1 MADKIENKDLFA
13 KDAFSKTQKDVED
26 LIGVLDELNKTLVD
40 LSKAQK
46 KILNSEDG
54 KTFESLKNINKAV
67 DTLNTAEQE
76 STKILKEKLK
86 LENKLAQ
93 AKNEDAKIN
102 TELKVLIQEQN
113 KLNKEAAKD
122 ALGLTDAY
130 QKQSKRLNELRKEF
144 KSLVLVEGQSSKAA
158 KKLQKEIKALDKELK
173 DVDASAGQ
181 FQRNVGNYPD
191 SFGKAANSILGVAA
205 AAVTAQGAFNG
216 VKGSLE
222 STEAGSEAVRKV
234 TSKLSG
240 GFKVVQNVVANAAL
254 DFFNF
259 ASSVAKG
266 EKELTQIDGVF
277 DNTADAA
284 SNIVDKT
291 LKAADGNE
299 KLTEK
304 IIALEKASRPLE
316 VRLSSLNGLI
326 EQQAIIA
333 GDSTRSFDEIAGA
346 VLKGQDLQIKRARIN
361 ISLAQTELE
370 ISKER
375 VRLANEAGGAGVDL
389 LDQETAAITK
399 LIDAENQL
407 KNEILE
413 NEKELR
419 QVKQD
424 RLEIDLDIL
433 IDGFD
438 NQKTINERIIA
449 NEKETL
455 ETRAALL
462 DKTNKL
468 AEESF
473 RGQKEVLADLSNAGL
488 NIDDLL
494 LLDATQLAKQIQ
506 LLGQSEIINTRTLEV
521 IRERRIVLQ
530 DLEEAQSDLNE
541 SQSEGLELTKD
552 IEAQEDALFKIIT
565 SGGKATTEVLEN
577 LEEERIQ
584 NQISNIEE
592 RLKNVKEGSV
602 EELRLRQQLNDLLIK
617 QAEKQSK
624 KEEDAEKKRV
634 EKAEQLEKERI
645 EKQKELTAAAIEVL
659 ADLVNEGFEKR
670 IAAIDDQLS
679 KTGENIDRLRDKAQ
693 EGQLDSQESLAF
705 EQKQEL
711 ELQRQKEREQK
722 RQERTQAFFAVLSSF
737 NSNDGNLPKTIA
749 DISVLKAL
757 AGGLTAFDGVDD
769 TGGRGDL
776 DGKGGKAWILHPN
789 EQVWSKKDRGE
800 VGFRSREE
808 MKDIVKMYDNGM
820 LTDIMK
826 YDKSNE
832 LINTNAFALNGMGNS
847 QIVSKLDELN
857 KSIKS
862 IQPITGSVEIDE
874 AKKVIQYTYKKGN
887 RVTKEI
893 SKLY

>member
-86 LENKLAQ
+86 LENRLAQ

-122 ALGLTDAY
+122 ALGLTNAY
-130 QKQSKRLNELRKEF
+130 QKQSKKLNDLRKEY
-144 KSLVLVEGQSSKAA
+144 KNLIISEGKTTKES
-158 KKLQKEIKALDKELK
+158 KKLLKEIKNLDKELK
-173 DVDASAGQ
+173 DADESAGQ

-191 SFGKAANSILGVAA
+191 TLKDASSALLKTAA
-205 AAVTAQGAFNG
+205 AALTVKGAFDS
-216 VKGSLE
+216 VKTSLE
-222 STEAGSEAVRKV
+222 STEEGSEDIRKATAGTTGV
-234 TSKLSG
+234 FNTLKSSLASLTVG
-240 GFKVVQNVVANAAL
+240 LGEAVANGIDLFTNGNKGLIETFSGLVNGL
-254 DFFNF
+254 DK
-259 ASSVAKG
+259 AGKS
-266 EKELTQIDGVF
+266 F
-277 DNTADAA
+277 DNFIGKSKDAA
-284 SNIVDKT
+284 SAEIDAESATIDFEKRLRTLNESLAIV
-291 LKAADGNE
+291 
-299 KLTEK
+299 
-304 IIALEKASRPLE
+304 
-316 VRLSSLNGLI
+316 NGTI
-326 EQQAIIA
+326 ENQISIA
-333 GDSTRSFDEIAGA
+333 GDSTKSFDEIENAA
-346 VLKGQDLQIKRARIN
+346 LKAQKAQNERAKLQIEIAQEELKISRLLIAAQEAAGTSSIELLNRESEAIVALREARN
-361 ISLAQTELE
+361 AAAVEQLE
-370 ISKER
+370 T
-375 VRLANEAGGAGVDL
+375 D
-389 LDQETAAITK
+389 K
-399 LIDAENQL
+399 LISENNRDRFERELDFAIDA
-407 KNEILE
+407 
-413 NEKELR
+413 
-419 QVKQD
+419 
-424 RLEIDLDIL
+424 
-433 IDGFD
+433 FD
-438 NQKTINERIIA
+438 SVKTINERRIADETKSLSERKNILSELESLTESSFQNQIKLVQDFTGQKIDLDSLSRESDEEVIRQRLKNFEFDDVTLGRILEIIRERKIA
-449 NEKETL
+449 TQDLADTNRDLTDSEKEGAALQADILDQQKALNAAKVGDEKATNDALEQLEEDRIQNQIEALRKQIEISKKGSIERFRAEQELNDLLLDQIKDKNEKET
-455 ETRAALL
+455 
-462 DKTNKL
+462 K
-468 AEESF
+468 
-473 RGQKEVLADLSNAGL
+473 
-488 NIDDLL
+488 
-494 LLDATQLAKQIQ
+494 
-506 LLGQSEIINTRTLEV
+506 
-521 IRERRIVLQ
+521 
-530 DLEEAQSDLNE
+530 
-541 SQSEGLELTKD
+541 
-552 IEAQEDALFKIIT
+552 
-565 SGGKATTEVLEN
+565 
-577 LEEERIQ
+577 LEEERIA
-584 NQISNIEE
+584 N
-592 RLKNVKEGSV
+592 
-602 EELRLRQQLNDLLIK
+602 
-617 QAEKQSK
+617 
-624 KEEDAEKKRV
+624 
-634 EKAEQLEKERI
+634 
-645 EKQKELTAAAIEVL
+645 QKELTAAAIEVL
-659 ADLVNEGFEKR
+659 SDLVNEGFEKR

-737 NSNDGNLPKTIA
+737 NSNDGNLAKTIT

-776 DGKGGKAWILHPN
+776 DSKGGKAWILHPN

-820 LTDIMK
+820 LTDIIK
-826 YDKSNE
+826 YDKSND

-887 RVTKEI
+887 RITKEI